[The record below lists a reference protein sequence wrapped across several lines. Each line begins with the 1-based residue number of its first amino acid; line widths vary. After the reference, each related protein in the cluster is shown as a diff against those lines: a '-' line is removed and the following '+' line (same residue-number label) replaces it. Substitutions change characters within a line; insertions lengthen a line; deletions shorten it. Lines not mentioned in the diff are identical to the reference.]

1 MKTAEPSSAHAA
13 AHQTTALA
21 AAVSLRAAATGS
33 SYYLALDKSDRS
45 SYFPKIEAKYG
56 QPMRYWFGVMKEI
69 ADRKYPEQIAFLKEE
84 HGFSQAHANALVM
97 YSRGSKSSKRFDNL
111 SGFLE
116 KHDAVKQKTVRK
128 VFKVI
133 QSKYPKLELVI
144 AWNQPMLK
152 LGNEYIFGLSISK
165 NHLTLAPFRSEV
177 LDEMSKELEGYK
189 RNKKTFIVPADW
201 KVDEKLLHKL
211 IRLTLKQ
218 VKESKA

>member
-1 MKTAEPSSAHAA
+1 MKANKHE
-13 AHQTTALA
+13 
-21 AAVSLRAAATGS
+21 
-33 SYYLALDKSDRS
+33 RS

-56 QPMRYWFGVMKEI
+56 QPMRYWFGIMKEI
-69 ADRKYPEQIAFLKEE
+69 ADRKYPEQIAYLKEE

-97 YSRGSKSSKRFDNL
+97 YSRGSKSSKRFDDL

-133 QSKYPKLELVI
+133 KAKYPKLELVI

-152 LGNEYIFGLSISK
+152 LGNEYVFGLSISK